1 MAIACDLDCNTELN
15 VIFKGTTPTFNFNV
29 CLDTSLVDIE
39 NTHVIFTSGRVIVD
53 KSGTDDIIIGDGVM
67 SCSLTQEE
75 TMSFTGS
82 QVNIQ
87 ILVSMSNGQKPASL
101 IMTIPVSSTLKG
113 DNAW

>member
-1 MAIACDLDCNTELN
+1 MAITCDLDCNKELN

-39 NTHVIFTSGRVIVD
+39 NTHVIFTSGRAIVD
-53 KSGTDDIIIGDGVM
+53 KSGNDIIIGDGVM

-75 TMSFTGS
+75 TLSFTGS
-82 QVNIQ
+82 QANIQ
-87 ILVSMSNGQKPASL
+87 ILVSMDSGQKPASS

-113 DNAW
+113 DVGW

>member
-1 MAIACDLDCNTELN
+1 MAITCDLNYNKELD

-39 NTHVIFTSGRVIVD
+39 NTHIIFTSGRAIVD
-53 KSGTDDIIIGDGVM
+53 KSGNDIIIGDGIM

-75 TMSFTGS
+75 TLSFTGS

-87 ILVSMSNGQKPASL
+87 ILVSMDSGQKPASS

-113 DNAW
+113 DVGW

>member
-1 MAIACDLDCNTELN
+1 MAVTCDLDCNKELN
-15 VIFKGTTPTFNFNV
+15 VIFKGTTPMFNFSV
-29 CLDTSLVDIE
+29 CLYTSLVDIE
-39 NTHVIFTSGRVIVD
+39 NTHVIFTSGRTIVD
-53 KSGTDDIIIGDGVM
+53 KSGDDIIIGDGIM

-75 TMSFTGS
+75 TLSFTGS

-87 ILVSMSNGQKPASL
+87 ILVSMDSGQKPASL

>member
-1 MAIACDLDCNTELN
+1 MAIACDLNCNKELN
-15 VIFKGTTPTFNFNV
+15 VIFKGTTPTFNFSV
-29 CLDTSLVDIE
+29 CLATSLVDIE
-39 NTHVIFTSGRVIVD
+39 NTHVIFTSGRAIVD
-53 KSGTDDIIIGDGVM
+53 KSGNDIIIGDGIM

-75 TMSFTGS
+75 TLSFTGS

-87 ILVSMSNGQKPASL
+87 ILVSMNNGQKPASL

>member
-1 MAIACDLDCNTELN
+1 MAIACDLNCNKELD

-39 NTHVIFTSGRVIVD
+39 NTHIIFTSGRAIVD
-53 KSGTDDIIIGDGVM
+53 KSGNDIIIGDGIM

-75 TMSFTGS
+75 TLSFTGS

-87 ILVSMSNGQKPASL
+87 ILVSMDSGQKPASS

-113 DNAW
+113 DVGW

>member
-1 MAIACDLDCNTELN
+1 MATTCNLEYDKELN
-15 VIFKGTTPTFNFNV
+15 VIFKGTTPIFNFNV
-29 CLDTSLVDIE
+29 CLDTSLVDVE
-39 NTHVIFTSGRVIVD
+39 NTHVIFTSGRAIVD
-53 KSGTDDIIIGDGVM
+53 KSGDDIIIGDGIM

-75 TMSFTGS
+75 TLSFTGS
-82 QVNIQ
+82 QANIQ

>member
-1 MAIACDLDCNTELN
+1 MAIACDLNYNKELD

-39 NTHVIFTSGRVIVD
+39 NTHIIFTSGRAIVD
-53 KSGTDDIIIGDGVM
+53 KSGNDIIIGDGIM

-75 TMSFTGS
+75 TLSFTGS

-87 ILVSMSNGQKPASL
+87 ILVSMDSGQKPASS

-113 DNAW
+113 DVGW

>member
-1 MAIACDLDCNTELN
+1 MAIACDLNCNKELN
-15 VIFKGTTPTFNFNV
+15 IIFKGTTPTFNFNV

-39 NTHVIFTSGRVIVD
+39 NTHIVFTSGRAIVD
-53 KSGTDDIIIGDGVM
+53 KSGDDIIIGDGVM

-113 DNAW
+113 DNVW

>member
-1 MAIACDLDCNTELN
+1 MAIACDLNCNKELD
-15 VIFKGTTPTFNFNV
+15 VIFKGTTPTFNFSV

-39 NTHVIFTSGRVIVD
+39 NTHIVFTSGRAIVD
-53 KSGTDDIIIGDGVM
+53 KRGNDIIIGDGII

-75 TMSFTGS
+75 TLSFTGS

-87 ILVSMSNGQKPASL
+87 ILVSINNSQKPASL

>member
-1 MAIACDLDCNTELN
+1 MAIACDLNCNKELD
-15 VIFKGTTPTFNFNV
+15 VIFKGTTPTYNFNV

-39 NTHVIFTSGRVIVD
+39 NTHIIFTSGRAIVD
-53 KSGTDDIIIGDGVM
+53 KSGNDIIIGDGIM

-75 TMSFTGS
+75 TLSFTGS

-87 ILVSMSNGQKPASL
+87 ILVSMDSGQKPASS

-113 DNAW
+113 DVGW

>member
-1 MAIACDLDCNTELN
+1 MAIACDLNCNKELN
-15 VIFKGTTPTFNFNV
+15 IIFKGTTPTFNFSV

-39 NTHVIFTSGRVIVD
+39 NTHIVFTSGCAIVD
-53 KSGTDDIIIGDGVM
+53 KSGDDIIIGDGIM

-87 ILVSMSNGQKPASL
+87 ILVSMNNGQKPASL

-113 DNAW
+113 NDAW